1 MTYRARNF
9 SLKYLSLMIT
19 NLIFHQNRK
28 ISLKWWSEEPVSI
41 KLYLPR
47 CKLYKFE
54 FARKSKLNK
63 AEFPAEFTRK
73 FKQFALT
80 IRDLNWYNGFTDYK
94 CGVTAR

>member
-54 FARKSKLNK
+54 FARKC
-63 AEFPAEFTRK
+63 
-73 FKQFALT
+73 KQFALT
-80 IRDLNWYNGFTDYK
+80 MRGLNWYNGFIDYK
-94 CGVTAR
+94 CGVAAR

>member
-54 FARKSKLNK
+54 FARK
-63 AEFPAEFTRK
+63 

-80 IRDLNWYNGFTDYK
+80 IRDLNWYNSFTDYK
-94 CGVTAR
+94 CGVAAR